1 MSIGAMKVPKGRVY
15 SQFQF
20 DLRQGD
26 RIVRRIDDYPEL
38 SKALREGDLP
48 TARLLC
54 ARLFD
59 LECGSAETKVHRA
72 QAGKG

>member
-1 MSIGAMKVPKGRVY
+1 MKTATSLY
-15 SQFQF
+15 SQLRFQ
-20 DLRQGD
+20 LRRGD

-38 SKALREGDLP
+38 SQALRDGDLP

-59 LECGSAETKVHRA
+59 LGCEAHRPPA
-72 QAGKG
+72 SKGK